1 MSQLSICRREEKRCQ
16 KERKKES
23 YKQETVKN
31 PSRQET
37 AGNKRKKGTTTNTRE
52 RFCFFFSF
60 SHQTLF
66 SSSSLK
72 VSQEK
77 RREKSG
83 QEKG

>member
-1 MSQLSICRREEKRCQ
+1 MPEEK
-16 KERKKES
+16 ERNS

-37 AGNKRKKGTTTNTRE
+37 AENIKEKKGTTTNTWE
-52 RFCFFFSF
+52 RFCFFLFSD
-60 SHQTLF
+60 QTLF

-77 RREKSG
+77 RRKKVG
-83 QEKG
+83 KKKAND

>member
-1 MSQLSICRREEKRCQ
+1 MPEEK
-16 KERKKES
+16 ERNS

-37 AGNKRKKGTTTNTRE
+37 AENIKEKKGRRRTPGKD
-52 RFCFFFSF
+52 FAFFLFSD
-60 SHQTLF
+60 QTLF

-77 RREKSG
+77 RRKKVG
-83 QEKG
+83 KKKAND